1 MKKKITLIIILA
13 LLLAGGS
20 FFAYRYFTARQKYDI
35 VLKDRGEFSYG
46 EKAVIRD
53 LVTSGKNVE
62 LLNGSEEIDTSVLGE
77 QTVTV
82 RFRQI
87 HTGEEIS
94 REVVVDVQ
102 DRTAPVITVLHDSE
116 QIVKGETIDLLP
128 YAIVEDNLD
137 DHVILKLEGEYDYR
151 SAGIYPVKFVAE
163 DASGNRSEADFT
175 LTVVESKNDL
185 ASVYPHHPK
194 GYDYKLIVN
203 IHNQTVRIYRWDG
216 SDYNDLLKIFTCS
229 TGDSTPKRIGT
240 WQTPINYRWK
250 WLFGGVYGQYATR
263 IIQTCLFHSV
273 PYFENGKPDSLEYLE
288 YNKLGTA
295 ASMGCV
301 RLRVIDVKWIYDN
314 CPIGTTVVIK
324 DDPADTIPVQWL
336 EQIDVNSPNRGWD
349 PTDPDPNNP
358 WHKN

>member
-1 MKKKITLIIILA
+1 MRKKIVLIIIL
-13 LLLAGGS
+13 LLILGGLS
-20 FFAYRYFTARQKYDI
+20 FYTYQHYLERRKYDI
-35 VLKDRGEFSYG
+35 TLDDKAGYG
-46 EKAVIRD
+46 ETMTVKD
-53 LVTSGKNVE
+53 LVRDS
-62 LLNGSEEIDTSVLGE
+62 LNITVLNADETVDTSQLG
-77 QTVTV
+77 QTQVTV
-82 RFRQI
+82 RFQQVY
-87 HTGEEIS
+87 TKEEFS
-94 REVVVDVQ
+94 RDVTVTVS
-102 DRTAPVITVLHDSE
+102 DITAPVITVLHDSE
-116 QIVKGETIDLLP
+116 QIVKGQTIDLLP

-137 DHVILKLEGEYDYR
+137 DHIILKQEGTYDWNT
-151 SAGIYPVKFVAE
+151 AGTYPVKFVAQ

-175 LTVVESKNDL
+175 LTVVESESDL
-185 ASVYPHHPK
+185 TPVYPHHPN
-194 GYDYKLIVN
+194 GFDYKLIVN

-240 WQTPINYRWK
+240 WQTPVNYRWK

-263 IIQTCLFHSV
+263 IISTCLFHSV
-273 PYFENGKPDSLEYLE
+273 PYFENNKPDSLEYLE

-314 CPIGTTVVIK
+314 CPIGTTVIIK
-324 DDPADTIPVQWL
+324 DDPSDTIPVQWL

-358 WHKN
+358 WRKGQ

>member
-1 MKKKITLIIILA
+1 MKKKIALIIILT
-13 LLLAGGS
+13 LMLAGLS
-20 FFAYRYFTARQKYDI
+20 FYTWQHYKVRQRYAV
-35 VLKDRGEFSYG
+35 VLNDRLSYG
-46 EKAVIRD
+46 EESKISD
-53 LVTSGKNVE
+53 LVTSSENIE
-62 LLNGSEEIDTSVLGE
+62 LLNGDEAIDTAELGQ

-87 HTGEEIS
+87 YTGEEMS
-94 REVVVDVQ
+94 WEVTVSVQ
-102 DRTAPVITVLHDSE
+102 DITAPVITVLHDSE
-116 QIVKGETIDLLP
+116 QIVKGQTIDLLP

-137 DHVILKLEGEYDYR
+137 DHIVKKLEGTFDWNTP
-151 SAGIYPVKFVAE
+151 GTYPVKFVAE

-175 LTVVESKNDL
+175 LTVVEKESDL
-185 ASVYPHHPK
+185 TSVYPHNPD

-216 SDYNDLLKIFTCS
+216 HDYNDLLKIFTCS

-240 WQTPINYRWK
+240 WKTPVNYRWK
-250 WLFGGVYGQYATR
+250 WLFGDVYGQYATR
-263 IIQTCLFHSV
+263 IISTCLFHSV
-273 PYFENGKPDSLEYLE
+273 PYFENNKPDSLEYLE

-314 CPIGTTVVIK
+314 CPIGTTVIIK
-324 DDPADTIPVQWL
+324 DDPTDTIPVQWL

-358 WHKN
+358 WRK